1 MGKEAQIIAGL
12 FEAMKVDDFSLI
24 TVTQIA
30 QEAEIG
36 RKTFYRYFKNKE
48 EVLERSVEL
57 LFLEYAAFEK
67 NYFAS
72 DYETLIYYHF
82 AFWRKYSKQLKILYQ
97 NDLMFYVFR
106 QYQKHVPQLNA
117 AYIRQ
122 EKLSP
127 NVAKYANA
135 FTTGIFWSIL
145 YTWVE
150 HGARETPTELAKI
163 CSDFL
168 SH

>member
-1 MGKEAQIIAGL
+1 MGKEDQIIAGL

-82 AFWRKYSKQLKILYQ
+82 AFWRKYSKQLNILYK

-122 EKLSP
+122 ENSVQTSQNTPMPSRLVSS
-127 NVAKYANA
+127 
-135 FTTGIFWSIL
+135 GRSSIL
-145 YTWVE
+145 GSKPAPEKHPPNWLRFVQT
-150 HGARETPTELAKI
+150 
-163 CSDFL
+163 F
-168 SH
+168 